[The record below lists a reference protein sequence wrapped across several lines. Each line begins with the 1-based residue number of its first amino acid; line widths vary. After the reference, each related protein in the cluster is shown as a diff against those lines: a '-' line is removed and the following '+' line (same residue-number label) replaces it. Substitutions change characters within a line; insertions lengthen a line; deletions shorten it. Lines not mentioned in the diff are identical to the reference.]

1 MFAKTEGERITNQI
15 RAIEGQMQNIDEE
28 IQKKKLKEENL
39 MQEIDLID
47 EEIDQT
53 ISNLKNLQAD
63 TNEKVNNIDSQIE

>member
-1 MFAKTEGERITNQI
+1 
-15 RAIEGQMQNIDEE
+15 MQNIDEE